1 MKGQCGDCG
10 SQEWRVESSRIVRFG
25 VPQLTAVSQ
34 AAVDYACQ
42 VCGKVERS
50 LSDGAISRPDIS
62 QGRETSHAE
71 VEQKRALIH
80 KMSPSG
86 SLGPT
91 IQYPAVSHVGDNVL
105 FPTFEG
111 NIQDGTVIGQ
121 YGKPDLMV
129 EFAEEY
135 LRQCWSVMPSGRLPN
150 SLSEIMPAL
159 LLLVTASELSVK
171 AYWIRSNKPIRTH
184 DVPELYGKLD
194 PEHRKDIEE
203 RFANSDMNS
212 KLVALGVETPKVA
225 EILAAYSQTYGRG
238 SNVHMDSR
246 YYAEPTTMFRSTDDL
261 KGATLVKGGTPY
273 PIFLPDV
280 VRALID
286 TYRFY
291 SGPERLRRL
300 GADLQGDFRDS
311 GNDNHGEWG
320 LIPSSLGLVVVVV
333 SQKAGK
339 DAQYEDLKVFDDF
352 RESHPTDFFVD
363 WMYGGNTLLF
373 YHDNGQG
380 FPDGR
385 RVIAGLE
392 CRVWSKERLG
402 LHPRDLYLLADALEC
417 AGKGEDRFGHFTNQ
431 GAESPTA

>member
-135 LRQCWSVMPSGRLPN
+135 LRQCLVCYAQWSV
-150 SLSEIMPAL
+150 A
-159 LLLVTASELSVK
+159 
-171 AYWIRSNKPIRTH
+171 
-184 DVPELYGKLD
+184 
-194 PEHRKDIEE
+194 
-203 RFANSDMNS
+203 
-212 KLVALGVETPKVA
+212 
-225 EILAAYSQTYGRG
+225 
-238 SNVHMDSR
+238 
-246 YYAEPTTMFRSTDDL
+246 
-261 KGATLVKGGTPY
+261 
-273 PIFLPDV
+273 
-280 VRALID
+280 
-286 TYRFY
+286 
-291 SGPERLRRL
+291 
-300 GADLQGDFRDS
+300 
-311 GNDNHGEWG
+311 
-320 LIPSSLGLVVVVV
+320 
-333 SQKAGK
+333 
-339 DAQYEDLKVFDDF
+339 
-352 RESHPTDFFVD
+352 
-363 WMYGGNTLLF
+363 
-373 YHDNGQG
+373 
-380 FPDGR
+380 
-385 RVIAGLE
+385 
-392 CRVWSKERLG
+392 
-402 LHPRDLYLLADALEC
+402 
-417 AGKGEDRFGHFTNQ
+417 
-431 GAESPTA
+431 